1 MKNVFK
7 ALSIAAAALFAGC
20 NSDETSAPA
29 TPGNDALVKIHAET
43 VVNKDSRANIEVNG
57 TTFSGSWEDGDAMGV
72 LFSVPGSSEFS
83 AEPRRFVFNSNEFA
97 FEGELPAGTGDWQ
110 YLAFYPHAAIS
121 GKTAAIPFGN
131 LRTQLGNAYNCASDA
146 LVAEMLSFS
155 NAERGKTDEGEP
167 IKFRLNRLTSILNL
181 SVKGGGNAGEKV
193 RSILLTSTNAEQL
206 LSAQSLDF
214 DISNMGAGMALNADG
229 RSNVIALTF
238 DPATAPA
245 ASDLEAYFNVLPG
258 NYDGLTFDVITDAQ
272 RMGTLNVT
280 RSEQP
285 FEAGKLYQKEI
296 ADMAFAKAAAPSFDW
311 PGEDPDEVHEI
322 TVDENNALTYSA
334 AITIDAPAG
343 IAALSVN
350 ATSDFLN
357 NMMGITVMDLF
368 NDEGI
373 QSAFGE
379 ILFKTLELN
388 CTTQVQYKKSTVF
401 DITTL
406 VPMILEGG
414 AAGTL
419 HTFEIHVTD
428 LAGQETIQSLVFKVP
443 ESTPDPDPA
452 EVVYNND
459 ANLWTNT
466 ATLTVSNAALATSV
480 LEYQAE
486 GASGWQTAALTANE
500 NGTLTATIAPTWT
513 QEQNEAGLTIHV
525 IDTETGVFAQ
535 KAYKYQLLVNKV
547 KVVEGTFTPAN
558 NGGDLI
564 PNAGME
570 SWSTKTMKTMIG
582 GTKTIPYPSAANYE
596 SATGD
601 NMFWDSG
608 NNAYS
613 TSIGKTDKLCTKST
627 YTGMVGSSCA
637 QLAAQNA
644 VIAFAAG
651 NLYTGDFSMDGSVGY
666 AKFGQA
672 YTYTARPAALQLKY
686 AAEIGN
692 IDKTAND
699 PPVTSG
705 IDKARIFVC
714 IVEWS
719 DRHAVQSGTTIN
731 KDTFWDPATAT
742 SLNEGK
748 IIGYGSTYIEQSQT
762 GTMVDL
768 KLPIVYYEK
777 TDTPPSANYTLVIST
792 ATSFLGDYLT
802 GCTTNKLW
810 VDDFKWVY

>member
-7 ALSIAAAALFAGC
+7 ALSIAAALFAGC

-72 LFSVPGSSEFS
+72 LFSVPGSSDFS
-83 AEPRRFVFNSNEFA
+83 ADPRRFVFNSNEFA

-193 RSILLTSTNAEQL
+193 RSVLLTSTNAEQL

-214 DISNMGAGMALNADG
+214 DISNMGVGMALNADG

-272 RMGTLNVT
+272 RMGTVNVA

-311 PGEDPDEVHEI
+311 PGQDPDEVHEI

-343 IAALSVN
+343 FAALSVN
-350 ATSDFLN
+350 IMSDYLN
-357 NMMGITVMDLF
+357 DVVGITGMDIF
-368 NDEGI
+368 NDEAI
-373 QSAFGE
+373 HSTVLGE
-379 ILFKTLELN
+379 LPFSELELAHK
-388 CTTQVQYKKSTVF
+388 TQVQYKKSTLF
-401 DITTL
+401 DITAL
-406 VPMILEGG
+406 VPMILESN
-414 AAGTL
+414 AAGSL
-419 HTFEIHVTD
+419 HTFEVHVID
-428 LAGQETIQSLVFKVP
+428 LAGQETVQSLVFKVP
-443 ESTPDPDPA
+443 ESTPEPEPA

-459 ANLWTNT
+459 ADLWTNT
-466 ATLTVSNAALATSV
+466 ATLTITNAPLATSV

-486 GASGWQTAALTANE
+486 GASEWQTAVLTANE
-500 NGTLTATIAPTWT
+500 NGTLTATIAPSWSEGKNANDQTVYLIA
-513 QEQNEAGLTIHV
+513 AG
-525 IDTETGVFAQ
+525 TGVFAGHT
-535 KAYKYQLLVNKV
+535 YYYQLKVNDKV
-547 KVVEGTFTPAN
+547 ECSDSFTTAAGN
-558 NGGDLI
+558 TI
-564 PNAGME
+564 YNAGME
-570 SWSTKTMKTMIG
+570 YWSTYKVTGSYITGGTVPFPNESGTEFWIG
-582 GTKTIPYPSAANYE
+582 G
-596 SATGD
+596 
-601 NMFWDSG
+601 
-608 NNAYS
+608 NNNQTNA
-613 TSIGKTDKLCTKST
+613 LCTGVT
-627 YTGMVGSSCA
+627 VDGSNGKCA
-637 QLAAQNA
+637 QLKPMEKLN
-644 VIAFAAG
+644 IFAAG
-651 NLYTGDFSMDGSVGY
+651 NLFTGTFDCGTGFLDTFGFARFGVKYDFAGRPRALRLRYNATISNVTHKGKSNLTTNDIDS
-666 AKFGQA
+666 
-672 YTYTARPAALQLKY
+672 ARM
-686 AAEIGN
+686 
-692 IDKTAND
+692 
-699 PPVTSG
+699 
-705 IDKARIFVC
+705 FVC
-714 IVEWS
+714 VVDWTG
-719 DRHAVQSGTTIN
+719 RHAVKSGASY
-731 KDTFWDPATAT
+731 DESTFWDPDNQ
-742 SLNEGK
+742 SSVSEGQ
-748 IIGYGSTYIEQSQT
+748 IIGYSSVKLGKSSDGWQT
-762 GTMVDL
+762 MT
-768 KLPIVYYEK
+768 LPLRWYDR
-777 TDTPPSANYTLVIST
+777 TAAPTAGNYSLVISC
-792 ATSFLGDYLT
+792 ATSYKGDYVAGSINNVL
-802 GCTTNKLW
+802 C
-810 VDDFKWVY
+810 VEDFEWVY